1 MTYADNYNIR
11 TTSVKF
17 NDVADAIDGSIT
29 RPFGGT
35 TTGTTTA
42 YIASPSPAWTAY
54 DTASFITIIPH
65 VTNAAGPVTLNVS
78 GLGTKT
84 IKRGGS
90 DLVAGVLV
98 QNIPTIL
105 IYTGV
110 YFDVIAAANALLLDG
125 SGTMLGNINFGG
137 FRPINLAAGTA
148 TAPAICAGN
157 DTNTGIFSPA
167 PYNIGIATNS
177 AERVRVDGAGLVYV
191 NATTNAGV
199 TAQVHLR
206 STTATRP
213 ALLVHQGVADTAA
226 AFQVSKQTNSNTQD
240 YVYFVYNNGASG
252 NGKIVGNGADQAAF
266 GSYSDERLKENIQ
279 ELSPQLAHILA
290 LRPVEFDYKN
300 GSGHQIGF
308 IAQEVEPI
316 YPDVVSADVR
326 TDMLTLA
333 GLGKWDARLVK
344 AIQELAARVALLE
357 GGV

>member
-1 MTYADNYNIR
+1 MIADLNL
-11 TTSVKF
+11 
-17 NDVADAIDGSIT
+17 
-29 RPFGGT
+29 GG
-35 TTGTTTA
+35 
-42 YIASPSPAWTAY
+42 YK
-54 DTASFITIIPH
+54 
-65 VTNAAGPVTLNVS
+65 PV
-78 GLGTKT
+78 
-84 IKRGGS
+84 
-90 DLVAGVLV
+90 
-98 QNIPTIL
+98 
-105 IYTGV
+105 
-110 YFDVIAAANALLLDG
+110 
-125 SGTMLGNINFGG
+125 
-137 FRPINLAAGTA
+137 NLAAGTA
-148 TAPAICAGN
+148 AAPAICAGN
-157 DTNTGIFSPA
+157 DATTGIFSPA
-167 PYNIGIATNS
+167 AYNIGIATNS
-177 AERVRVDGAGLVYV
+177 VERVRVDGAGLIYV
-191 NATTNAGV
+191 NATTSAGV

-316 YPDVVSADVR
+316 YPDVVSTDVR

-344 AIQELAARVALLE
+344 AIQELNAKVDALEARVAELE
-357 GGV
+357 A